1 MFDCFGC
8 DTSGPTDATAVIQ
21 AEIET
26 ASVIM
31 TLGSI
36 EDVPAE
42 QEFSVVEIDRIAEQ
56 LDPPSQALTEMVRR
70 IANKLELDV
79 CSIYVMEADRQH
91 LCLAV
96 TMGLNQSSIGH
107 VRMKISE
114 GLAGLVAQQLK
125 AVSVA
130 AASEH
135 PRFKHFPEAGED
147 KYSSFHGL
155 ALCDDKQ
162 FPQLQGVLVVQ
173 TIEAREYSDEEVELI
188 NSFAKAITP
197 FVTHCRLIEYIN
209 R

>member
-1 MFDCFGC
+1 M
-8 DTSGPTDATAVIQ
+8 
-21 AEIET
+21 
-26 ASVIM
+26 M
-31 TLGSI
+31 TLESI
-36 EDVPAE
+36 EDVTAE
-42 QEFSVVEIDRIAEQ
+42 EEFSAVGLNQIAEQ

-70 IANKLELDV
+70 VANKLELDA
-79 CSIYVMEADRQH
+79 CSIYVLEADRQH

-114 GLAGLVAQQLK
+114 GLAGLVAEQLK
-125 AVSVA
+125 SVSVA

-135 PRFKHFPEAGED
+135 PRFKHFPEAGEE

-155 ALCDDKQ
+155 ALCDEN
-162 FPQLQGVLVVQ
+162 QLQGVLVVQ
-173 TIEAREYSDEEVELI
+173 TIEAREYSDKEFELV

-197 FVTHCRLIEYIN
+197 LVTHCRLIEYIN

>member
-1 MFDCFGC
+1 MFDRFGC
-8 DTSGPTDATAVIQ
+8 DTYGLTDATAVIQ
-21 AEIET
+21 AELET
-26 ASVIM
+26 ASVMM
-31 TLGSI
+31 TLKSI
-36 EDVPAE
+36 GDVPAE
-42 QEFSVVEIDRIAEQ
+42 EEFSAVELDRIAEQ

-79 CSIYVMEADRQH
+79 CSIYVLEADLQH

-96 TMGLNQSSIGH
+96 TMGLDQSSIGH
-107 VRMKISE
+107 VRMQISE
-114 GLAGLVAQQLK
+114 GLAGLVAEQLK
-125 AVSVA
+125 SVSVA

-155 ALCDDKQ
+155 ALCDEN
-162 FPQLQGVLVVQ
+162 QLQGVLVVQ
-173 TIEAREYSDEEVELI
+173 TIEARKYSEEEVELI
-188 NSFAKAITP
+188 NSFAKAIAP

>member
-1 MFDCFGC
+1 MFDRFGC
-8 DTSGPTDATAVIQ
+8 DTCGPTDATAVIQ
-21 AEIET
+21 TELET
-26 ASVIM
+26 ASVMM
-31 TLGSI
+31 TLESI
-36 EDVPAE
+36 GDVPAE
-42 QEFSVVEIDRIAEQ
+42 EEFSAVELDRIAEQ

-79 CSIYVMEADRQH
+79 CSIYVLEADRQH

-114 GLAGLVAQQLK
+114 GLAGLVAEQLES
-125 AVSVA
+125 VSVA

-155 ALCDDKQ
+155 ALCDKN
-162 FPQLQGVLVVQ
+162 QLQGVLVVQ
-173 TIEAREYSDEEVELI
+173 TIEAREYSDEEVELV
-188 NSFAKAITP
+188 NSFAKAIVP
-197 FVTHCRLIEYIN
+197 FVTHCRLIE
-209 R
+209 